1 MRVLVTRPETQG
13 IELCALIEKME
24 GYALHYPLIDIHLT
38 SLNLSQLNELR
49 CADIVI
55 AVSQYAVHGLAKPLS
70 THPDSMPNHAIYL
83 GVGQKTAHE
92 LSKLV
97 QQNVHY
103 PSVSDSEHLLAMP
116 ELVGV
121 AGKRVV
127 ILRGNG
133 GRELIF
139 DELTKRGAHVHYLQ
153 LYQRQ
158 YRAVESAA
166 IEQWQQAQIDTMVVT
181 SAEQL
186 DHLVAAMPESQ
197 QAWLKQQWLLVPS
210 ERIAKQAIA
219 QGFNNV
225 TNSQGASNSTLFAA
239 LQRLKTGLNN
249 DEQK

>member
-1 MRVLVTRPETQG
+1 
-13 IELCALIEKME
+13 
-24 GYALHYPLIDIHLT
+24 
-38 SLNLSQLNELR
+38 
-49 CADIVI
+49 
-55 AVSQYAVHGLAKPLS
+55 
-70 THPDSMPNHAIYL
+70 MPNHAIYL

-103 PSVSDSEHLLAMP
+103 PPVSDSEHLLAMP

-166 IEQWQQAQIDTMVVT
+166 IEQWQQAQIDTMVIT

>member
-1 MRVLVTRPETQG
+1 MRVLVTRPESQG
-13 IELCALIEKME
+13 TELCTLIENVG
-24 GYALHYPLIDIHLT
+24 GYALHYPLIDIQFSALDSSHLT
-38 SLNLSQLNELR
+38 QLR
-49 CADIVI
+49 QADIVI
-55 AVSQYAVHGLAKPLS
+55 AVSQYAVYGLSLHFS
-70 THPDSMPNHAIYL
+70 THPDGTPNHAIYL

-103 PSVSDSEHLLAMP
+103 PSVSDSEHLLALP
-116 ELVGV
+116 ELEDVV
-121 AGKRVV
+121 GKRIV

-158 YRAVESAA
+158 YRPVEPAA
-166 IEQWQQAQIDTMVVT
+166 IHQWQQAKIDTMVVT

-186 DHLVAAMPESQ
+186 AHLVSVMPEAQ
-197 QAWLKQQWLLVPS
+197 HTWLKQQRLLVPS

-225 TNSQGASNSTLFAA
+225 TNSQGASNPTLFAA